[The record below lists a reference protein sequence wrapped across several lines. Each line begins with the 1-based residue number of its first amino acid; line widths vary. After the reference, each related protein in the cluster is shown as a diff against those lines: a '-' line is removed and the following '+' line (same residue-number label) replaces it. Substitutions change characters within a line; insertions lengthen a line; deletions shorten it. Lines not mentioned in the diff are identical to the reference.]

1 MDIVFDDEQ
10 FKLRYE
16 AEAAKIGKLCGG
28 PNGIIPFE

>member
-1 MDIVFDDEQ
+1 MDSVFEDDQ

-16 AEAAKIGKLCGG
+16 AEVAKIGKLCGG